1 MFVKNNRIL
10 LTNFF
15 PLVVT
20 SFLRKGEKEKTFVK
34 VSKVLRRIKKTSIL
48 NDTFLINKKIF
59 MHKILYLGKRKEYL
73 LKNLDNN
80 LFKFDLFNK
89 SRFEIDF
96 IIKSRI
102 FSFLTNLYP
111 LDNKEYFRYITK
123 LNINKYVKKSLLK
136 KKKISVRYIIKK
148 KKFKFLCLN
157 FFKKSNFGLT
167 IFKQNKD
174 VLNKDKFNNFHLEFL
189 NLKLLLDKVLKKKNL
204 VIFFLN
210 KYFKNYLTIKN
221 SLKLN
226 IFLLSNYKTFLS
238 LNFCKILFNFKAVFK
253 LNKKNKLDSI
263 AYKNLKKIKI
273 NFFQKVK
280 EEKKP
285 FIKKRRYYYIS
296 KETKI
301 LQREHKSLD
310 QKFNKLKKIGKRM
323 PRFEFKKRKFLF
335 EKLNRAYRNSRIS
348 FFKFKKK
355 KLRILNKKLFH
366 KKKEIL
372 DKTVFNNT
380 GLKIFFINKK
390 NENISKKKITRLKF
404 FKYSNLISLFSPIKF
419 LNIIL
424 SAYRLHFTLKEQRFW
439 GKQRLIPTIIDPQRD
454 IRMTIKNFKK
464 TISERIFNIN
474 FDNSIFEEILYA
486 GSKKGLLL
494 KLKKRS
500 YIFMLKNIIFLQF
513 MRRRKNASKRRRRK
527 KIDKK

>member
-1 MFVKNNRIL
+1 M
-10 LTNFF
+10 
-15 PLVVT
+15 
-20 SFLRKGEKEKTFVK
+20 
-34 VSKVLRRIKKTSIL
+34 
-48 NDTFLINKKIF
+48 
-59 MHKILYLGKRKEYL
+59 
-73 LKNLDNN
+73 
-80 LFKFDLFNK
+80 
-89 SRFEIDF
+89 
-96 IIKSRI
+96 
-102 FSFLTNLYP
+102 
-111 LDNKEYFRYITK
+111 
-123 LNINKYVKKSLLK
+123 
-136 KKKISVRYIIKK
+136 
-148 KKFKFLCLN
+148 
-157 FFKKSNFGLT
+157 
-167 IFKQNKD
+167 
-174 VLNKDKFNNFHLEFL
+174 
-189 NLKLLLDKVLKKKNL
+189 
-204 VIFFLN
+204 IFFLN